1 MEPKM
6 LNELVKLPHAAQ
18 IIYLQLLNRAAQGT
32 VTISDRD
39 LASSCRLSK
48 QTITEGKRLLKN
60 SGLLDFKSSKAQG
73 TRYEL
78 GHELGHEVG
87 HEVGHLNNSNTND
100 LELPPPPPPPPPQA
114 RTDAKI
120 AEMERRIAA
129 LEKAVGQL
137 TRTGEVGQATRTA
150 EANPLD
156 EVIAQWDSRANFAP
170 LGSVGMTKLQA
181 MLERYS
187 ASELIAA
194 MDEAEL
200 ANKPRMGSPY
210 SGVSFVFFEKVLA
223 GRREAKPPKEV
234 KKDDGGIKYRVPRSD
249 GAKPWRKRD
258 TIGESFASETS
269 VG

>member
-32 VTISDRD
+32 VTVSDRD
-39 LASSCRLSK
+39 LATSCRLNAQS
-48 QTITEGKRLLKN
+48 ITDGKRALKN
-60 SGLLDFKSSKAQG
+60 AEFVDFKTERGKPTTYQLTPVQFRVQG
-73 TRYEL
+73 AVHSDPNT
-78 GHELGHEVG
+78 
-87 HEVGHLNNSNTND
+87 NISNTIG
-100 LELPPPPPPPPPQA
+100 LPPPPPPPPAYA
-114 RTDAKI
+114 RRLD
-120 AEMERRIAA
+120 ELERRIAA
-129 LEKAVGQL
+129 LEAKSAPSAPVQSAPS
-137 TRTGEVGQATRTA
+137 E
-150 EANPLD
+150 ELD

-170 LGSVGMTKLQA
+170 LGTVGMTKLQA
-181 MLERYS
+181 MLERHT

-223 GRREAKPPKEV
+223 GRREGKATTPPKEV

-258 TIGESFASETS
+258 TIGEPVASETS

>member
-32 VTISDRD
+32 VTVSDRD
-39 LASSCRLSK
+39 LATSCRLNAQS
-48 QTITEGKRLLKN
+48 ITDGKRALKN
-60 SGLLDFKSSKAQG
+60 AEFVDFKTERGKPTTYQLTPVQFRVQG
-73 TRYEL
+73 AV
-78 GHELGHEVG
+78 H
-87 HEVGHLNNSNTND
+87 SDPNTNISNSIG
-100 LELPPPPPPPPPQA
+100 LPPPPPPPPPPAYA
-114 RTDAKI
+114 RRLD
-120 AEMERRIAA
+120 ELERRIAA
-129 LEKAVGQL
+129 LEAKSAPSAPVQSAPN
-137 TRTGEVGQATRTA
+137 E
-150 EANPLD
+150 ELD
-156 EVIAQWDSRANFAP
+156 EVIVQWDSRANFAP